1 MDSLGYWLFL
11 LILYMLSFMMK
22 KRKQKAARQ
31 KLEGD
36 EENDWQTTDFVKGI
50 FADFVDK
57 GEEELDEAVF
67 TELEEELEEENEE
80 ITDSMQPRLIVKE
93 LDKNIVGQPD
103 AKRAVAVALRNRWR
117 RQQVDA
123 PLRDEI
129 NPNNII
135 LIGSTGVGKLCV
147 SAFKDITDSKSFL
160 S

>member
-36 EENDWQTTDFVKGI
+36 EENGWQTTDFVKEI

-67 TELEEELEEENEE
+67 TELEEELEEELGKPEFHEPPQDIPLEE
-80 ITDSMQPRLIVKE
+80 SHLPKKDLSIIDEHRTIGTIAHREIKKVIFRSIFFQNQGDVRMAMIYKEIMDKPR
-93 LDKNIVGQPD
+93 
-103 AKRAVAVALRNRWR
+103 ALRRSIR
-117 RQQVDA
+117 
-123 PLRDEI
+123 
-129 NPNNII
+129 
-135 LIGSTGVGKLCV
+135 
-147 SAFKDITDSKSFL
+147 
-160 S
+160 

>member
-36 EENDWQTTDFVKGI
+36 EENGWQTPDFVKGI

-67 TELEEELEEENEE
+67 TELEEELEEELGKPEFLEPPQEIPLEE
-80 ITDSMQPRLIVKE
+80 SHLPKKDLSIIDEHRTIGTIAHREIKKVIFRSIFFQNQGDVRMAMIYKEIMDKPR
-93 LDKNIVGQPD
+93 
-103 AKRAVAVALRNRWR
+103 ALRRSIR
-117 RQQVDA
+117 
-123 PLRDEI
+123 
-129 NPNNII
+129 
-135 LIGSTGVGKLCV
+135 
-147 SAFKDITDSKSFL
+147 
-160 S
+160 